1 MDCIFIAEAR
11 YLHHFKI
18 WIRFS
23 NGESGE
29 VDLENMIYKY
39 QAAITLR
46 NPTNFANFFLDSW
59 PTLAWDCGFDV
70 APEYLYELA
79 TGKIP
84 ASIESV

>member
-1 MDCIFIAEAR
+1 MDCIFISEAR
-11 YLHHFKI
+11 YLQGFKI

-29 VDLENMIYKY
+29 VNLEHTVFKHK
-39 QAAITLR
+39 AAITLR
-46 NPTNFANFFLDSW
+46 DESKFAKFFLDSW

-79 TGKIP
+79 TGKVP
-84 ASIESV
+84 ESAELV